1 MSRSESPAES
11 IAEQEE
17 RIKRHLSASREIAER
32 LEFDDQLSFE
42 MGLPSPGRRTFIKT
56 SGVVAASAALAGC
69 AGDDDDDDGPES
81 TDDEE
86 SPDEEPPAAERS
98 ETVQLAAKQ
107 YEFQPQEIRVPPNTE
122 LTIEFTQSTFE
133 ENEEFTM
140 HTFYLEDPY
149 DIGPI
154 ELPEN
159 TNDELIDSVTFVTDE
174 EGTFDFE
181 CSAYCGDGHAQMNGQ
196 LYVVPEGESVDEVDF
211 TDMGTLK
218 ERHEILKEERELA
231 QEPQHDLDLRDIM
244 VVTERNNA
252 SVAMIDTV
260 NDRLMERVENVG
272 KAIHVHDFHPEL
284 PEQTREGAYVY
295 TQSRQGEMYK
305 IDLFDFERVAVAD
318 AGTDA
323 RDIAV
328 SRDGNYVI
336 GGFYNPNHLVI
347 CDAETM
353 EPIKRIPTHTV
364 NPDGESLG
372 SRVCSLYDVPEEGL
386 FLAGLKE
393 GGEVWLID
401 YTQEDFP
408 VVATIE
414 CGRTLHDGFFTAD
427 GRYFMIASQT
437 DNQMDIIDTH
447 ERSHVAAIPMDGVP
461 HPGPGALYPDEDLAF
476 TTHAGSP
483 SVGVWNTETWEA
495 EKMID
500 VRGSGLFIRKHEH
513 SDYVWADVILTDS
526 EDDAY
531 VYTID
536 PDTLEVD
543 QEIDCSQWGA
553 AAAIHPEF
561 SRDGEKVYISVWK
574 GENESILVFDP
585 NTGELLTQI
594 EDLLAPTGK
603 FLGVRAEGH

>member
-11 IAEQEE
+11 VAEHEE
-17 RIKRHLSASREIAER
+17 RIKRHLSASREIAET
-32 LEFDDQLSFE
+32 LEFDDDLSFE

-69 AGDDDDDDGPES
+69 AGDDDDDDDSSDDGES
-81 TDDEE
+81 DGETP
-86 SPDEEPPAAERS
+86 SAERS

-107 YEFQPQEIRVPPNTE
+107 YEFDPQEIRVPPNTE

-133 ENEEFTM
+133 ENEDFAM

-149 DIGPI
+149 DVGPV
-154 ELPEN
+154 ELPES
-159 TNDELIDSVTFVTDE
+159 TDDEVIDSVTFVTDE

-181 CSAYCGDGHAQMNGQ
+181 CSVYCGDGHAQMNGQ

-211 TDMGTLK
+211 TDMETLT
-218 ERHEILKEERELA
+218 ERHEILKEESELA
-231 QEPQHDLDLRDIM
+231 QEPSHDLDLRDIM
-244 VVTERNNA
+244 VVTERNNG

-260 NDRLMERVENVG
+260 NDEFMERVENVG
-272 KAIHVHDFHPEL
+272 KAIHVHDFHPDL

-328 SRDGNYVI
+328 SRDGDYVI

-401 YTQEDFP
+401 YTQDDFP

-414 CGRTLHDGFFTAD
+414 CGRTLHDGFFTED

-437 DNQMDIIDTH
+437 DNQMDIIDTQ

-476 TTHAGSP
+476 TTHAGAP
-483 SVGVWNTETWEA
+483 SVGVWNTETWET
-495 EKMID
+495 EEMID
-500 VRGSGLFIRKHEH
+500 VRGSGLFIRKHEN

-536 PDTLEVD
+536 PETLEVD

-561 SRDGEKVYISVWK
+561 SRDGEKVYISVWQ

-594 EDLLAPTGK
+594 EGLLAPTGK

>member
-32 LEFDDQLSFE
+32 LEFNDELSFE

-69 AGDDDDDDGPES
+69 AGDDDDDGPES

-86 SPDEEPPAAERS
+86 SPDEETPEAERS
-98 ETVQLAAKQ
+98 ETVQLTAKQ

-133 ENEEFTM
+133 KNEEFTM

-159 TNDELIDSVTFVTDE
+159 TDDGPIDSVTFVTDE

-218 ERHEILKEERELA
+218 ERHEILKEERELV

-437 DNQMDIIDTH
+437 DNQMDIIDTQ
-447 ERSHVAAIPMDGVP
+447 ERSHVAAIPMNGVP

-476 TTHAGSP
+476 TTHAGSS

-495 EKMID
+495 ETMID

-513 SDYVWADVILTDS
+513 SDYVWADIILTDT